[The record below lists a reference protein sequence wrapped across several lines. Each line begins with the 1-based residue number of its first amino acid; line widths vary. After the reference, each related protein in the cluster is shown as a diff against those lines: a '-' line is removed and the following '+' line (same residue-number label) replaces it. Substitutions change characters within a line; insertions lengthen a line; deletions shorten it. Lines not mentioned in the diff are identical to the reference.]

1 MSGVNETEDRV
12 ASAFAIPLMQVL
24 VGLVLFGALVSRQVD
39 LAIFAFLVMV
49 IVGAAKL
56 WSGFAHRRLSCD
68 VTVDRGKV
76 FPGETV
82 SLRIHVE
89 NGKLLPVHFRLKL
102 ASGQAL
108 TLADPQPLGVQAGGL
123 LWFQRAIFR
132 FDFMARRR
140 GVHPIGLASFAAG
153 DLLGFFPRDRVV
165 QEPQPVV
172 VFPRLVP
179 LRSHHLPGQDLFGRA
194 GAAHALEDPVYLLG
208 TRDYQQWRPARYIH
222 WKASARH
229 HRLQEKVFQPSTQ
242 RKVILCV
249 DAASYLDKQSEDDFE
264 RTLEVVGSL
273 ALRLER
279 EGQSVG
285 LATDA
290 PTEEG
295 GPTILAPAMGPVQV
309 SSILETL
316 AKLRFETSGD
326 LAAPV
331 GWRRPIPWGTSCLLF
346 CCETGEGAARIKA
359 YLNRRRVSTVLVACR
374 VTVNGERDVGD
385 TYALKDFY
393 DETGEG
399 L

>member
-1 MSGVNETEDRV
+1 VRGLNETQDRV
-12 ASAFAIPLMQVL
+12 ASAFAIPLMHVL
-24 VGLVLFGALVSRQVD
+24 VGLVLFGALVGRQVD
-39 LAIFAFLVMV
+39 LAIFAFLVMA
-49 IVGAAKL
+49 IVGTAKL
-56 WSGFAHRRLSCD
+56 WSRLAHYRLSCHA
-68 VTVDRGKV
+68 TVDGGKV

-89 NGKLLPVHFRLKL
+89 NGKLLPVHFCLKL
-102 ASGQAL
+102 ASGHAL
-108 TLADPQPLGVQAGGL
+108 TLADRQPLGVQAGGL
-123 LWFQRAIFR
+123 LWFQSATFR

-140 GVHPIGLASFAAG
+140 GVHPIGLARFIAG

-165 QEPQPVV
+165 QEPQCVV

-179 LRSHHLPGQDLFGRA
+179 LRSHRLYGQDLFGQA
-194 GAAHALEDPVYLLG
+194 GAAHALEDPVYVLG
-208 TRDYQQWRPARYIH
+208 TRDYQQWRPSRYIH

-249 DAASYLDKQSEDDFE
+249 DAASYLAKQAEDDFE

-273 ALRLER
+273 ALQLER
-279 EGQSVG
+279 EGQPVG

-309 SSILETL
+309 SSILEML
-316 AKLRFETSGD
+316 ARLRFETSGD
-326 LAAPV
+326 LASPA

-346 CCETGEGAARIKA
+346 CCETGEGVARIKT
-359 YLNRRRVSTVLVACR
+359 YLNRRRVSAVLVACR
-374 VTVNGERDVGD
+374 VSVNGGKQVGD
-385 TYALKDFY
+385 IFALKDFY